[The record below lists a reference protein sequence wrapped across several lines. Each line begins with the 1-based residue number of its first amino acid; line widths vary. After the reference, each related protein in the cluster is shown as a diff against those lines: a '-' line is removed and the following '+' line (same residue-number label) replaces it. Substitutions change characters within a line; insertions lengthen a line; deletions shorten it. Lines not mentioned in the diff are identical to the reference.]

1 MKKFRVILKADENG
15 GFVAECPEFPG
26 CISEG
31 RTRAEAK
38 RSIADAIQGYLES
51 LKKHREQVPPA

>member
-1 MKKFRVILKADENG
+1 MKKFRVILKSDENG
-15 GFVAECPEFPG
+15 GFVAECPDLPG

-38 RSIADAIQGYLES
+38 RSIADAIQGYLKS
-51 LKKHREQVPPA
+51 LEKHREPIPSA